1 MIDASLKNEIKQ
13 NILNDMNNE
22 NLFTEENI
30 NKFIDEKIKQSF
42 YDKEPLNIREKISLR
57 KSIYN
62 SLKKYDILTELL
74 DDKSVKEIM
83 INSYDEIFIDKNGKY
98 TRWDKK
104 FDSKEQLENIIQ
116 KIVGKINRIVNVSSP
131 IADARLEDGSRVHI
145 VLPPIALKGAT
156 VTIRKFPERI
166 DMDKL
171 IEYGSLTKDVAEFL
185 RRLVESGYNIFISG
199 GTGSGK
205 TTFLN
210 ALSEYIPEDDR
221 VITIED
227 SAELNIS
234 QVKNLVS
241 LETRDKNVEGQG
253 EINMSML
260 IKASLRMNPD
270 RIIVG
275 EVRGKEALDMLQAM
289 NTGHEGSLSTGHANS
304 AYDMLS
310 RLETMVLM
318 AENLPLRAIM
328 QMISSSI
335 DIIIHLTKLKNKKR
349 VVYEICEIGDFKDD
363 KYQINQLYKF
373 EGNSLRK
380 YNSLKNTEKLNR

>member
-1 MIDASLKNEIKQ
+1 M
-13 NILNDMNNE
+13 
-22 NLFTEENI
+22 
-30 NKFIDEKIKQSF
+30 
-42 YDKEPLNIREKISLR
+42 
-57 KSIYN
+57 
-62 SLKKYDILTELL
+62 
-74 DDKSVKEIM
+74 
-83 INSYDEIFIDKNGKY
+83 
-98 TRWDKK
+98 
-104 FDSKEQLENIIQ
+104 
-116 KIVGKINRIVNVSSP
+116 NVSSP

>member
-1 MIDASLKNEIKQ
+1 MIDINLKNEIKQ

-253 EINMSML
+253 EINISML